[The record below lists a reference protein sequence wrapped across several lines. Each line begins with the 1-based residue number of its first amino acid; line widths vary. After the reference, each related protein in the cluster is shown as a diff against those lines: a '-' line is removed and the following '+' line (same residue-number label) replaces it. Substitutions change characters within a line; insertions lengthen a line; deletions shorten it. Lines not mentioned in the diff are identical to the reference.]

1 MPKTSATHSGR
12 NRYSRFFEDP
22 ESLADFR
29 ATYGIP
35 DNVSV
40 DLVRPEESVA
50 TDDYQIVLPL
60 MAIIEGGV
68 RFPFHPFLRQV
79 LNVLQLTP
87 SQVTINFYRI
97 VVGVIELKERYHLE
111 FEVEDLFGL
120 YLVSQNKV
128 ARRKYL
134 SCRTGQRRLIR
145 GLPDSD
151 KYANDFV
158 VIRGEFEFASGEL
171 RYHPIPRVPGFAGE
185 SVYGLNNLV
194 RLCFL
199 IRF

>member
-1 MPKTSATHSGR
+1 
-12 NRYSRFFEDP
+12 
-22 ESLADFR
+22 
-29 ATYGIP
+29 
-35 DNVSV
+35 
-40 DLVRPEESVA
+40 
-50 TDDYQIVLPL
+50 

-68 RFPFHPFLRQV
+68 RFPLHPFLRQV

-158 VIRGEFEFASGEL
+158 VVRGEFEFALGEF
-171 RYHPIPRVPGFAGE
+171 RYHPIPRVPGFAGKFRT
-185 SVYGLNNLV
+185 VKYFFFFLTCLFF
-194 RLCFL
+194 LCRERSRRRPKEQGEL
-199 IRF
+199 GQNQPGIHRSEEE